1 MTRITILAVCFLTI
15 SFTQAQKKA
24 VTEIG
29 EEVIL
34 FNDGTWEYQNQEDFM
49 ATEIPTNPYKFQ
61 KDEESS
67 FLLKSNRLNIGFWL
81 DPKRWSFKKS
91 ASNIDSEYDF
101 EMKDEDLY
109 GMVITEKIEVPLQT
123 LKILAT
129 ENFREVAPDMKV
141 VKEEYRDVNGLK
153 VLLLQMNG
161 TMQGVKIS
169 YYGYYFSSISG
180 TVQFV
185 TFSSQNLMESLELE
199 SEKLLNGLVEL

>member
-15 SFTQAQKKA
+15 SFTPAQKKA

-49 ATEIPTNPYKFQ
+49 ATEIPTNPHKFQ

-81 DPKRWSFKKS
+81 DPKTWSFKKS
-91 ASNIDSEYDF
+91 GDDLDSEYDF
-101 EMKDEDLY
+101 EMKGEDLY
-109 GMVITEKIEVPLQT
+109 GLVITEKFEVPLQT
-123 LKILAT
+123 LKILAV
-129 ENFREVAPDMKV
+129 ENGREVAPDLKV

-161 TMQGVKIS
+161 TMKGIKIS
-169 YYGYYFSSISG
+169 YYGYYFSSING
-180 TVQFV
+180 TVQFI

>member
-1 MTRITILAVCFLTI
+1 MTRITLLAICFLTI
-15 SFTQAQKKA
+15 SFSQAQKKA

-91 ASNIDSEYDF
+91 GDDLDSEYDF
-101 EMKDEDLY
+101 EMKGEDLY
-109 GMVITEKIEVPLQT
+109 GLVITEKFEVPLQT
-123 LKILAT
+123 LKILAV
-129 ENFREVAPDMKV
+129 ENGREVAPDLKV

-161 TMQGVKIS
+161 TMQGIKIS
-169 YYGYYFSSISG
+169 YYGYYFSSING
-180 TVQFV
+180 TVQFI
-185 TFSSQNLMESLELE
+185 TFSSQNLMENLKLE

>member
-1 MTRITILAVCFLTI
+1 MTRITLLAICFLTI
-15 SFTQAQKKA
+15 SFSQAQIKA

-91 ASNIDSEYDF
+91 GDNLDSEYDF
-101 EMKDEDLY
+101 EMKGEDLY
-109 GMVITEKIEVPLQT
+109 GQVITEKFEVPLQT
-123 LKILAT
+123 LKILAI
-129 ENFREVAPDMKV
+129 ENFREVAPDLKV

-161 TMQGVKIS
+161 TMKGIKIS
-169 YYGYYFSSISG
+169 YYGYYFSSING
-180 TVQFV
+180 TVQFI
-185 TFSSQNLMESLELE
+185 TFSSQNLMENLKLEG
-199 SEKLLNGLVEL
+199 EKLLNGLVEL